1 MESMLQTLLSWQF
14 VVFGLCVA
22 AVMFAIRKAVEYVL
36 FTWKGKKNS
45 KIWSDLLLP
54 ILPLFVGTL
63 GAYAI
68 TSYPYPEELST
79 NGGRAAF
86 GLVAGLMS
94 GLFYR
99 IVKALLLQK
108 LPSVNASNIDD
119 KQ

>member
-14 VVFGLCVA
+14 VVFGLCIA
-22 AVMFAIRKAVEYVL
+22 AVMFTVRKAVEYVL
-36 FTWKGKKNS
+36 VTWKGKKNS
-45 KIWSDLLLP
+45 KIWNDLLLP

-63 GAYAI
+63 GAYVI
-68 TSYPYPEELST
+68 TSYPYPEELAT
-79 NGGRAAF
+79 DGGRAAF

-99 IVKALLLQK
+99 SDKALVLQK
-108 LPSVNASNIDD
+108 LPAANDPAASE